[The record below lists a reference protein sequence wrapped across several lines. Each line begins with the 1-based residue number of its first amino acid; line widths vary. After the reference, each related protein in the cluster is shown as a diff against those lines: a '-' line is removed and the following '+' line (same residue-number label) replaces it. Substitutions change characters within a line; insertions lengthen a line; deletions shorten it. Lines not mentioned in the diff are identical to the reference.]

1 MRFFVKLLPKYKLV
15 CFLPDSINSNNA
27 DEIVSSHEF
36 SKIRK
41 RGGKNTLSFIKGFF
55 SKSAG
60 NFALKIFFSLSYQ
73 RVI

>member
-15 CFLPDSINSNNA
+15 CVLPDAINSNNA

-41 RGGKNTLSFIKGFF
+41 RGGLNVRYY
-55 SKSAG
+55 G
-60 NFALKIFFSLSYQ
+60 N
-73 RVI
+73 